1 MSDHFHL
8 VNQLAHH
15 DAAIGA
21 LGSRMT
27 GVEASLTHVQER
39 VGALDNKV
47 SAGFSSVEALIR
59 ENRATQGPSMPDVM
73 RGLVT
78 GGALIAMSAG
88 AITVLVTSFVN
99 PDLVALDH
107 KTTALS
113 ERLTVTSDQII
124 RKIDSVE
131 RVHDA
136 RLDDL
141 DTKVTTHIDAPGHR
155 GSNAVQE
162 AQQQR
167 LDRLEG
173 IVDRKAAAGVWS
185 TDVRRAP

>member
-1 MSDHFHL
+1 MSEQFHL

-21 LGSRMT
+21 LSSRMT

-47 SAGFSSVEALIR
+47 SAGFSGLEALIR
-59 ENRATQGPSMPDVM
+59 ESRATQGPSMPDVLK
-73 RGLVT
+73 GLVT

-99 PDLVALDH
+99 PDLVALEH
-107 KTTALS
+107 RATAIN
-113 ERLTVTSDQII
+113 ERLINAHESLNKKIETVE
-124 RKIDSVE
+124 K
-131 RVHDA
+131 VHGA
-136 RLDDL
+136 RLDQVQADIAE
-141 DTKVTTHIDAPGHR
+141 HSNAPGHQ
-155 GSNAVQE
+155 GGVAALE
-162 AQQQR
+162 AHEQR

-173 IVDRKAAAGVWS
+173 MADRRGSIGAWA
-185 TDVRRAP
+185 TDIRSAR

>member
-1 MSDHFHL
+1 MSEQFHL

-21 LGSRMT
+21 LSSRMT

-47 SAGFSSVEALIR
+47 SAGFSGLEALIR
-59 ENRATQGPSMPDVM
+59 ESRATQGPSMPDVLK
-73 RGLVT
+73 GLVT

-99 PDLVALDH
+99 PDLVALEH

-113 ERLTVTSDQII
+113 ERLTNTHENLSK
-124 RKIDSVE
+124 KIDRVE
-131 RVHDA
+131 A
-136 RLDDL
+136 DL
-141 DTKVTTHIDAPGHR
+141 ATHSELPGHQ
-155 GSNAVQE
+155 GGMAVQQSHE
-162 AQQQR
+162 QR

-173 IVDRKAAAGVWS
+173 IVDRRGVVGAWT
-185 TDVRRAP
+185 TDVRSGR